1 MKRVKRLLVVLTAL
15 LALLCVPVVA
25 RAADGDGGSAGSEY
39 TYTVRF
45 YAGAKGSFEGQTEFT
60 GLKPGDRVTFDRDSV
75 KLSDSKY
82 YVMGIREA
90 GKDNSTVSDTS
101 FVVTEDAD
109 YVVAYGI
116 KGEQVEYTVNFV
128 DGSGNPLAESQ
139 THYGNVGDTPVV
151 AYQWV
156 DDYEPNYYNITK
168 TLSADPADNVFTFTY
183 SPIETGTTGTTTIE
197 YVDLGTTT
205 VAAPA
210 AAAPAAAAAAAP
222 AAEAAA
228 PAAAAAAPA
237 AAAVAPAATPAAG
250 AAAGGETIGGNATPT
265 AGPGTTTGTGTG
277 TGNGT
282 ETIPS
287 EGGPT
292 AGPGATT
299 TATQGVPMPMLVI
312 GALAV
317 IGAIA
322 AIATRLT
329 NRESEE

>member
-25 RAADGDGGSAGSEY
+25 RAADGGSAGSEY

-101 FVVTEDAD
+101 LVVTEDAD
-109 YVVAYGI
+109 YVVAYGV

-183 SPIETGTTGTTTIE
+183 SPIETGATGTTTIE

-210 AAAPAAAAAAAP
+210 A
-222 AAEAAA
+222 
-228 PAAAAAAPA
+228 
-237 AAAVAPAATPAAG
+237 
-250 AAAGGETIGGNATPT
+250 
-265 AGPGTTTGTGTG
+265 
-277 TGNGT
+277 
-282 ETIPS
+282 
-287 EGGPT
+287 
-292 AGPGATT
+292 
-299 TATQGVPMPMLVI
+299 
-312 GALAV
+312 
-317 IGAIA
+317 
-322 AIATRLT
+322 
-329 NRESEE
+329 